1 MLDLPQSQTEGEA
14 YLWLHASDADP
25 VEVKGKKSSNYVNQR
40 ARKKNN
46 TNIPKGR
53 WRQVSLT
60 IARLKSMR

>member
-53 WRQVSLT
+53 
-60 IARLKSMR
+60 